1 MYAFIPAIRDF
12 IDQQIIEDFIKAGD
26 EKGLRDY
33 LEAQNLAATALGL
46 LIPGGV
52 LVKIGRVILGN
63 LGIEVVED
71 GLDFL
76 EGQVVQPG
84 IGQKVFVEL
93 LQLKNKLEN
102 LNPPSIMP
110 KNPFID
116 PGTY

>member
-12 IDQQIIEDFIKAGD
+12 IDQQIIEDFIKAND

-52 LVKIGRVILGN
+52 LVKIGRVILAN
-63 LGIEVVED
+63 LGIELAED
-71 GLDFL
+71 VGGFIED
-76 EGQVVQPG
+76 QVVQPG
-84 IGQKVFVEL
+84 IGQKIFVEL

-110 KNPFID
+110 NNPFID
-116 PGTY
+116 PGSY